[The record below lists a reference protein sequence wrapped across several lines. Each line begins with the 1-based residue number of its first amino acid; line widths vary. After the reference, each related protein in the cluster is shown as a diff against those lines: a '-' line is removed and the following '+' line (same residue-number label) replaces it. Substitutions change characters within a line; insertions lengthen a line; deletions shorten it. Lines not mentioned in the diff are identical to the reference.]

1 MSTLSLTLRQF
12 GYEQK
17 TFRRAPAAMFFVLAF
32 PILLLLI
39 FGSLNRGQHLSQLGG
54 MRFTQYY
61 TPAMAAF
68 GVMSSC
74 YANVAGRLVYRRES
88 GVLKRFRASPLPM
101 SALIG
106 GLILSAV
113 LVGAAV
119 AGINLAAGHIL
130 YGAVLPQRW
139 PEFVVVLVLGSASFC
154 AVGIA
159 VSCLVPS
166 MDSADPIVWGTFMP
180 LVFISGTFFPV
191 PSNSAL
197 SSLASIF
204 PVQHLVRA
212 TVSTFNPNASGAL
225 PWGHLAIIAGWGLG
239 GALVALK
246 RFRWDPTRK

>member
-17 TFRRAPAAMFFVLAF
+17 MFRRAPAAMFFVLAF

-39 FGSLNRGQHLSQLGG
+39 FGSLNRHQHLSQLGG
-54 MRFTQYY
+54 ISFTQYY
-61 TPAMAAF
+61 TPSMAAF
-68 GVMSSC
+68 GLMSSC
-74 YANVAGRLVYRRES
+74 YANVAGRFVYRRES
-88 GVLKRFRASPLPM
+88 GVLKRFRASPLPRI
-101 SALIG
+101 ALIG

-113 LVGAAV
+113 LVGATVAV
-119 AGINLAAGHIL
+119 INLAAGHIL
-130 YGAVLPQRW
+130 YHAVLPQRSL
-139 PEFVVVLVLGSASFC
+139 EFALILVVASASFC
-154 AVGIA
+154 AVGIG
-159 VSCLVPS
+159 VSCLVPN

-191 PSNSAL
+191 PSNSPL

-204 PVQHLVRA
+204 PVQHLVKA
-212 TVSTFNPNASGAL
+212 TVAAFTPNIAGGI
-225 PWGHLAIIAGWGLG
+225 PWGHLAVIAAWGTA